1 MKKKLKWSLFAILIL
16 IIVIIATVL
25 ITKYVSN
32 HTNKQTE
39 EAVVEKIT
47 ELNEL
52 ATAEAYLKVIVEREN
67 NALFGEEIGL
77 DIPGTKQKLL
87 VVMPGTV
94 RAGVDLSKITKEDVQ
109 VDEEKKTIQVTAPEP
124 QIQGKATLDLEKVQV
139 FSTNGLFRDEATV
152 KDGYSL
158 ANDAQKLMIKEA
170 ETAGLL
176 KHAKTNAEQVIRN
189 LFSALNYN
197 TTVEF
202 KE

>member
-1 MKKKLKWSLFAILIL
+1 MKKKLKWSLFAILL
-16 IIVIIATVL
+16 LVIVIIATVL

-39 EAVVEKIT
+39 DTVVEKIT

-176 KHAKTNAEQVIRN
+176 KHAKTNAEQAIRN

>member
-1 MKKKLKWSLFAILIL
+1 MKKKLKWSLFAILL
-16 IIVIIATVL
+16 LVIVIIATVL

-39 EAVVEKIT
+39 DAVVEKIT

-176 KHAKTNAEQVIRN
+176 KHAKTNAEQTIRN
-189 LFSALNYN
+189 LFSALDYE
-197 TTVEF
+197 TTIEF

>member
-1 MKKKLKWSLFAILIL
+1 MKKKLKWSLFAILLLVID
-16 IIVIIATVL
+16 IIATVL

-39 EAVVEKIT
+39 DAVVEKIT

-176 KHAKTNAEQVIRN
+176 KHAKTNAEQAIRN

>member
-1 MKKKLKWSLFAILIL
+1 MKKKLKWSLFAILL
-16 IIVIIATVL
+16 LVIVIIATIL

-39 EAVVEKIT
+39 DAVVEKIT

-176 KHAKTNAEQVIRN
+176 KHAKTNAEQAIRN

>member
-1 MKKKLKWSLFAILIL
+1 MKKKLKWSIFAILL
-16 IIVIIATVL
+16 LVIVIIATVL

-39 EAVVEKIT
+39 DAVVEKIT

-67 NALFGEEIGL
+67 NALFGEEIAL

-176 KHAKTNAEQVIRN
+176 KHAKTNAEQTIRN
-189 LFSALNYN
+189 LFSALDYE
-197 TTVEF
+197 TTIEF

>member
-1 MKKKLKWSLFAILIL
+1 MKKKLKWSLFAILL
-16 IIVIIATVL
+16 LVIVIIATVL

-39 EAVVEKIT
+39 DAVVEKIT

-124 QIQGKATLDLEKVQV
+124 QIQGKAMLDLEKVQV

-176 KHAKTNAEQVIRN
+176 KHAKTNAEQAIRN
-189 LFSALNYN
+189 LFSALDYD

>member
-16 IIVIIATVL
+16 IIVVIATVL

-32 HTNKQTE
+32 NTNKQTE
-39 EAVVEKIT
+39 DAVVEKISA
-47 ELNEL
+47 LNEL
-52 ATAEAYLKVIVEREN
+52 ATAEAYLKVIIEREN
-67 NALFGEEIGL
+67 NTIFGEEINL

-94 RAGVDLSKITKEDVQ
+94 RAGVDLNEITTEDVR
-109 VDEEKKTIQVTAPEP
+109 VNEKQKTIEIIAPLPQV
-124 QIQGKATLDLEKVQV
+124 QGKATLDLEKVQV
-139 FSTNGLFRDEATV
+139 FSTNGFFRDDATV

-158 ANDAQKLMIKEA
+158 ANDAQKLMLKEA

-176 KHAKTNAEQVIRN
+176 KHAQTNAEEAIRN
-189 LFSALNYN
+189 LFSALDYK
-197 TTVEF
+197 TTVTF

>member
-1 MKKKLKWSLFAILIL
+1 MKKKLKWSLFAILL
-16 IIVIIATVL
+16 LVIVIIATVL

-39 EAVVEKIT
+39 DAVVEKIT

-176 KHAKTNAEQVIRN
+176 KHAKTNAEQAIRN

>member
-1 MKKKLKWSLFAILIL
+1 MKKKLKWSLFAILL
-16 IIVIIATVL
+16 LVIVIIATVL

-39 EAVVEKIT
+39 DAVVEKIT

>member
-1 MKKKLKWSLFAILIL
+1 MKKKLKWSLFAILL
-16 IIVIIATVL
+16 LVIVIIATVL

-39 EAVVEKIT
+39 DAVVEKIT

-67 NALFGEEIGL
+67 NALFGEEIAL

-176 KHAKTNAEQVIRN
+176 KHAKTNAEQTIRN
-189 LFSALNYN
+189 LFSALDYE
-197 TTVEF
+197 TTIEF

>member
-1 MKKKLKWSLFAILIL
+1 MKKKLKWSLFAILL
-16 IIVIIATVL
+16 LVIVIIATVL

-39 EAVVEKIT
+39 DAVVEKIT

-176 KHAKTNAEQVIRN
+176 KHAKTNAEQAIRN
-189 LFSALNYN
+189 LFSALDYE
-197 TTVEF
+197 TTIEF

>member
-1 MKKKLKWSLFAILIL
+1 MKKKLKWSLFAILL
-16 IIVIIATVL
+16 LVIVIIATVL

-39 EAVVEKIT
+39 DAVVEKIT

-176 KHAKTNAEQVIRN
+176 KHAKTNAEQAIRN
-189 LFSALNYN
+189 LFSALDYD

>member
-1 MKKKLKWSLFAILIL
+1 MKKKLKWSLFAILL
-16 IIVIIATVL
+16 LVIVIIATVL

-39 EAVVEKIT
+39 DAVVEKIT

-109 VDEEKKTIQVTAPEP
+109 VDGEKKTIQVTAPEP

-176 KHAKTNAEQVIRN
+176 KHAKTNAEQAIRN

>member
-1 MKKKLKWSLFAILIL
+1 MKKKLKWSLFAILL
-16 IIVIIATVL
+16 LVIVIIATVL

-67 NALFGEEIGL
+67 NALFGEEIAL

-176 KHAKTNAEQVIRN
+176 KHAKTNAEQTIRN
-189 LFSALNYN
+189 LFSALDYE
-197 TTVEF
+197 TTIEF